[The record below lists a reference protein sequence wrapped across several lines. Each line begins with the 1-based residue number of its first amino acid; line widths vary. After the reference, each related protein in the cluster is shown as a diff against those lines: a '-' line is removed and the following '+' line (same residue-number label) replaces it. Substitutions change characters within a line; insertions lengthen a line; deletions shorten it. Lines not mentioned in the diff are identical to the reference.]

1 MSVLSP
7 KPSSS
12 ARRAAGESSIWL
24 GAANPLGAIWDGQGV
39 NFAIVSEHATA
50 VEVCLFARPDDP
62 FEAGRIA
69 LPERT
74 GHTWHGYI
82 PGIGPGQTYGYRV
95 YGPYRPD
102 YGLRFN
108 PAKLLIDPYAR
119 ALYGRLDY
127 SGPIFGYHPRARAPG
142 DDRRRSQRDDA
153 PFVPRSVVIDPAFD
167 WGDDTAPRTPWGQ
180 TVIYETHVKGLTHL
194 CSDVPAQHRGKFLG
208 LADPATIAYLSDL
221 GVTAVELLPIHA
233 WLDEVAVVARGL
245 TNYWGYNSIAFF
257 APDARYAVSGSPGEQ
272 VVEFKTMVKALHAA
286 GLEVL
291 LDVVYNHT
299 AEGNHLG
306 PTVCYR
312 GIDNPGYYRLVPDH
326 PRLYVDVTGT
336 GNTVN
341 VRDPD
346 TLRLVMDSL
355 RYWVTEM
362 RVDGF
367 RFDLAPALARELDE
381 VDREGS
387 FFDAIHQDPVL
398 SQVKLIAE
406 PWDVG
411 AGGYQVGRFPP
422 GWSEWN
428 GKYRDTVRHFWRGDD
443 GWVADMGYRLTGSS
457 DLYKADG
464 RQPFASINFVTAHDG
479 FTLTDLVS
487 YDRKHN
493 WMNGEE
499 NRDGS
504 DDNISCNYG
513 HEGATTDPAIL
524 AVRAR
529 QRRNFL
535 ATLFLSQG
543 TPMLLGGDEIGRTQ
557 RGNNNAFC
565 QDNEVSWYDWDLD
578 ERDEELLAFTKLLL
592 QLRREQPVLRRR
604 QFLRGSRLRAIGAKD
619 IAWLRPV
626 GGEMTAAD
634 WQIAELHALGMVLHG
649 NAIEELGPHGEPIVG
664 DTLAILLNAGD
675 AVEFD
680 LSRHAEHPPA
690 SWETLLDTARPPAN
704 DGRRY
709 PPNERVPVPER
720 TLLLLR
726 ELPSTPTAS

>member
-12 ARRAAGESSIWL
+12 ARGAAGASPIWL
-24 GAANPLGAIWDGQGV
+24 GAANPLGATWDGQGV

-62 FEAGRIA
+62 FEAERIA
-69 LPERT
+69 MPERS
-74 GHTWHGYI
+74 GHIWHGYI
-82 PGIGPGQTYGYRV
+82 PGISPGQTYGYRV

-119 ALYGRLDY
+119 ALNGRLDY

-153 PFVPRSVVIDPAFD
+153 PFVPRSVVVDPAFD
-167 WGDDTAPRTPWGQ
+167 WGDDAAPGTPWGE
-180 TVIYETHVKGLTHL
+180 TVIYETHVKGLTYL
-194 CSDVPAQHRGKFLG
+194 CPDVPAQHRGKFLG
-208 LADPATIAYLSDL
+208 LADPATLTYLTDL
-221 GVTAVELLPIHA
+221 GVTAVELLPVHA

-257 APDARYAVSGSPGEQ
+257 APDARYAVAGSTGEQ

-286 GLEVL
+286 GIEVL

-346 TLRLVMDSL
+346 TLRMVMDSL

-362 RVDGF
+362 HVDGF

-387 FFDAIHQDPVL
+387 FFDAIHQDPIL

-487 YDRKHN
+487 YERKHN

-543 TPMLLGGDEIGRTQ
+543 TPMLLGGDEFGRTQ

-565 QDNEVSWYDWDLD
+565 QDNEVSWYDWELD

-634 WQIAELHALGMVLHG
+634 WQIADLHALGMVLHG

-680 LSRHAEHPPA
+680 LSRHADHPPA

-704 DGRRY
+704 DGQCY
-709 PPNERVPVPER
+709 APNERVPVPER

-726 ELPSTPTAS
+726 ELPSTPTAP